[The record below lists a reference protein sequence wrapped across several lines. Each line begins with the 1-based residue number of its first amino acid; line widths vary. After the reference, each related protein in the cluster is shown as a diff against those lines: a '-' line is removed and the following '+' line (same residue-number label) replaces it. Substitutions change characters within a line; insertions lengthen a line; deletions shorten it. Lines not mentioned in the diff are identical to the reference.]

1 MSVRARFVRNILEEE
16 GRKMLSRQGGAISSA
31 TESRTGRLSGSR
43 RVNTSS
49 GGDMDGMMSFT
60 HVDYERFLD
69 MRRRKD
75 GSKRKRRRI
84 HNRYIFGAYS
94 SIAERLMFEFTDEV
108 AHQLG
113 KELG

>member
-1 MSVRARFVRNILEEE
+1 
-16 GRKMLSRQGGAISSA
+16 MLSRQGGAISSA

-43 RVNTSS
+43 RVNVS
-49 GGDMDGMMSFT
+49 GGENTDGVMSFA

-108 AHQLG
+108 AQQLG